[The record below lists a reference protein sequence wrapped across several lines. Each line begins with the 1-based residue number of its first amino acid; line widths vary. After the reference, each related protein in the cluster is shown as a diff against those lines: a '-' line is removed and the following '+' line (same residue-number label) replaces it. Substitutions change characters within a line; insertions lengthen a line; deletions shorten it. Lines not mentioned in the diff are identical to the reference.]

1 MSTRQLASTSSKVAI
16 PAVVLLFCM
25 GMLAA
30 PAVHA
35 RLIGG
40 PKTVALDA
48 SGQVPGNANVVSA
61 QMSTGRY
68 VKGATRIVVP
78 VVAIAFESRAMGSA
92 TSSFIGRNQSL
103 EARLSGVDDD
113 VLQSIADQAQAIVE
127 ADLRAQGFELLP
139 VDAVDQEPR
148 YAGIAKNGVAHVET
162 KDDFASGF
170 GGNGVFNRWFT
181 AGNRPFFGTGMRG
194 VFSDHSSLVHLA
206 RDTGKT
212 VVLYRFKVQFTDID
226 AKGGFAFSHLKGKTS
241 LHMVV
246 ADMGV
251 FTPANTMGAMF
262 KLDANLSS
270 GVDFVSD
277 MGSQGRGDNDIVA
290 DPAAYQDGSLKL
302 IKAVS
307 QQFAAAI
314 KKGQ

>member
-1 MSTRQLASTSSKVAI
+1 MMKTMISKSLLLICAGLLVAT
-16 PAVVLLFCM
+16 PA
-25 GMLAA
+25 
-30 PAVHA
+30 HA
-35 RLIGG
+35 GRLIGG
-40 PKTVALDA
+40 PKTVTLDA
-48 SGQVPGNANVVSA
+48 SDQVPGNTSVVSA
-61 QMSTGRY
+61 QMPTGRY
-68 VKGATRIVVP
+68 VKGVTQVAVP

-103 EARLSGVDDD
+103 EARLSGIDDD
-113 VLQSIADQAQAIVE
+113 ALQAIADQAQDIVE

-139 VDAVDQEPR
+139 RDAVDQEPR
-148 YAGIAKNGVAHVET
+148 YAGIAKNGVAHEET

-170 GGNGVFNRWFT
+170 GGNGIFNRWFT

-194 VFSDHSSLVHLA
+194 VFSDHSALVHLA

-226 AKGGFAFSHLKGKTS
+226 AKGGLAFSHLKGKAS

-246 ADMGV
+246 ADAAV
-251 FTPANTMGAMF
+251 FTPANTMGAMLQ
-262 KLDANLSS
+262 LDANLSS
-270 GVDFVSD
+270 GVDFVSE

-307 QQFAAAI
+307 RQFAATI
-314 KKGQ
+314 KQGQK